1 MCREKDD
8 EKIQALKDKTGKV
21 IATFEKATGNG
32 PSLTPVLENG
42 HTVHE
47 MDVADNYHEDIR
59 KFYAQHG

>member
-1 MCREKDD
+1 MK
-8 EKIQALKDKTGKV
+8 KLQTVKDKTGKV

-32 PSLTPVLENG
+32 PSMTPVLEDG

-47 MDVADNYHEDIR
+47 MDVADNYLDDIK